1 MAEIVDLNI
10 SRRAAAETFFAS
22 QHLSLGR
29 TNSEIALREGH
40 IGKKKFFRISSWLGY
55 GYHKTSTDDDKEEV
69 DEYWGG
75 ADVYNSNRY

>member
-22 QHLSLGR
+22 RHLSLGR

-40 IGKKKFFRISSWLGY
+40 VGKKFFLRNFIMDG
-55 GYHKTSTDDDKEEV
+55 HQKTSTDDNKEEV

-75 ADVYNSNRY
+75 GDV